1 MKTEY
6 HGVDGDF
13 VYSGI
18 GGWFIGNNPNAK
30 PASNKLNFSERHSI
44 GNYNINNLK
53 YVYDSSDEKELR
65 NKIKIENTLKNIH
78 SSSNGERIFN
88 HYKEVK

>member
-1 MKTEY
+1 M
-6 HGVDGDF
+6 
-13 VYSGI
+13 S
-18 GGWFIGNNPNAK
+18 
-30 PASNKLNFSERHSI
+30 FSEKHSI

-88 HYKEVK
+88 HYKEVE